1 MMLGTSASVLI
12 EIRVE
17 SDLDRNLGIS
27 SHAFVALPYFGIT
40 EFSRKL
46 NFFKFSK
53 GLVRVRGIT

>member
-27 SHAFVALPYFGIT
+27 SHAFVALPVLRHHRI
-40 EFSRKL
+40 SRKL